1 MSIEKRKAVQLART
15 KKWEMDRTKKC
26 EALRR
31 MCIGVSWWSPGAAT
45 EEDPMQVVLAKFHV
59 RLCFILTWLLCR
71 KIDWRIT
78 VSVLVS

>member
-31 MCIGVSWWSPGAAT
+31 MCIGVSWWFPGLVT
-45 EEDPMQVVLAKFHV
+45 DEDPMKAVLGKYNV
-59 RLCFILTWLLCR
+59 RLVFTQLL
-71 KIDWRIT
+71 
-78 VSVLVS
+78 